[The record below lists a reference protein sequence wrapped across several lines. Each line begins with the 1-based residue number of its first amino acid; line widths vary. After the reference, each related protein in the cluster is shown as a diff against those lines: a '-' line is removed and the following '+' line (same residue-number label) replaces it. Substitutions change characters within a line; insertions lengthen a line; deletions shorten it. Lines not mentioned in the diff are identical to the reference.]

1 LKKVEV
7 YAGRADVKTS
17 ARQRNGKSMIKQMNG
32 TTESSDRR
40 RRQGFTLIELLVVIA
55 IIAILAALL
64 LPALNGAKQK
74 ANRMQCINNF
84 HQIYVA
90 CFIYAG
96 DSNDYFPIT
105 TVGSVN
111 HSPRFNNLNGEHYTR
126 YVWADDGGVPNQRV
140 PDGIVSGWTPAS
152 GGNNPI
158 PGQNLGLLYGAGL
171 IGDGK
176 IMWCPSFSGL
186 GGSAAA
192 LSIEGYS
199 TPTYMSTDG
208 GGNVRSTV
216 LFNPRMVDA
225 NNDKIARKYQK
236 TSDARQR
243 GLFAMDYVQSNSKG
257 FIPSASTMPHYP
269 GKGCNIIF
277 TDGSVK
283 FVYSPNSY
291 TLATK
296 NLVTDETQLSHQL
309 YDIMFNNL
317 EADEK

>member
-1 LKKVEV
+1 MQVGPMLRHRPGQK
-7 YAGRADVKTS
+7 
-17 ARQRNGKSMIKQMNG
+17 NGKGMRQQTNE

-40 RRQGFTLIELLVVIA
+40 RGQGFTLIELLVVIA

-96 DSNDYFPIT
+96 DNNDYFPVT
-105 TVGSVN
+105 TVGSAN
-111 HSPRFNNLNGEHYTR
+111 HSPKFNNLNGEHYTR
-126 YVWADDGGVPNQRV
+126 YVWTDDGGVPNQRV

-158 PGQNLGLLYGAGL
+158 PGQNLGLVYGAGL

-186 GGSAAA
+186 GGPAAA

-216 LFNPRMVDA
+216 LFNPRTVHAVYPDDGK
-225 NNDKIARKYQK
+225 NNIARKYQK
-236 TSDARQR
+236 TSDAKEH
-243 GLFAMDYVQSNSKG
+243 GLFAMDYVQSSSVG

-269 GKGCNIIF
+269 GKGWNIIF

-283 FVYSPNSY
+283 FVYSTAAY
-291 TLATK
+291 IIATK
-296 NLVTDETQLSHQL
+296 NLVTDETDKSHAL
-309 YDIMFNNL
+309 YNLMFNAL